1 MRPVVPILAIALTV
15 VIAGLTHASA
25 ARAADAAT
33 AGPALPP
40 GSIYQLDAA
49 LVDQT
54 GKRIGLDAH
63 RGHPVI
69 VTMFYASCP
78 AACPLLI
85 DTIRAVERSLDAK
98 QRSQLRVLMV
108 TVDPAR
114 DTPAALTALAKSRR
128 IDLARWTLATSDEAT
143 IRKVAALL
151 SIQYRKLPDGD
162 FNDSSVLTVLS
173 RDGEI
178 LRQSSQLGRVDPEI
192 VAAATR

>member
-1 MRPVVPILAIALTV
+1 
-15 VIAGLTHASA
+15 
-25 ARAADAAT
+25 
-33 AGPALPP
+33 
-40 GSIYQLDAA
+40 
-49 LVDQT
+49 
-54 GKRIGLDAH
+54 
-63 RGHPVI
+63 VI

-162 FNDSSVLTVLS
+162 FNHSSVLTVLS